1 MLTVQLAQGEY
12 ISAERL
18 ENIYIAHP
26 AIATLLVHG
35 DSQQTCLIGVIGVD
49 PEPFAAWA
57 TKVLRRRIA
66 PAEIESVYNDKAIK
80 RQLLKDLD
88 HLAEKKKLQGFEKLK
103 AVYIATEPFTV
114 ENDLLTPTLKLK
126 RSEAAKA
133 FRNEIDELYKG
144 ITDEPGKFKA
154 KL

>member
-1 MLTVQLAQGEY
+1 MLTGQLAQGEY

-18 ENIYIAHP
+18 ENIYIAHS
-26 AIATLLVHG
+26 AIATILVHG
-35 DSQQTCLIGVIGVD
+35 DSQQTCLIAVIGVD

-88 HLAEKKKLQGFEKLK
+88 HLAEKKKLQGFEKIK

-133 FRNEIDELYKG
+133 FRNEIDALYKA
-144 ITDEPGKFKA
+144 INDEAGKFKA

>member
-1 MLTVQLAQGEY
+1 
-12 ISAERL
+12 
-18 ENIYIAHP
+18 
-26 AIATLLVHG
+26 
-35 DSQQTCLIGVIGVD
+35 
-49 PEPFAAWA
+49 
-57 TKVLRRRIA
+57 
-66 PAEIESVYNDKAIK
+66 
-80 RQLLKDLD
+80 
-88 HLAEKKKLQGFEKLK
+88 LQGFEKLK